1 MSRNKVMLSSTISGG
16 VGGIAAGFLGW
27 LSLYLSIEHP
37 AVTHNF
43 IWLLLTLIE
52 SSIGVGV
59 SGLVIGLL
67 ISLFVSPPKI
77 NRFLGLSIGVT
88 VGLSRPLC
96 AYTFA
101 ALTPTINPFTTSK
114 IIDFA
119 IVILSYGIGGF
130 VGGLFFEKISKSQK
144 LQSLNL
150 FKNETL

>member
-1 MSRNKVMLSSTISGG
+1 MLSSTISGG
-16 VGGIAAGFLGW
+16 VGGIAAGSLGW
-27 LSLYLSIEHP
+27 LSLYLRLVIKHP
-37 AVTHNF
+37 AVTHDF
-43 IWLLLTLIE
+43 IWLLRTLIE
-52 SSIGVGV
+52 SIIKVGI

-77 NRFLGLSIGVT
+77 NRFLGLLIGVT

-101 ALTPTINPFTTSK
+101 AFTPTINPFTTSR

-130 VGGLFFEKISKSQK
+130 VGGLFFEKLSKSQK
-144 LQSLNL
+144 LQSLNF